1 MIRRRHFVSL
11 ILAVLFA
18 GLFTA
23 SVNAQELKFG
33 FAPVLSEPEMRAE
46 FEPLMDYFSEAIGR
60 KDTLYIAKDYGDLR
74 TQMENSRARQRRD
87 ARR

>member
-1 MIRRRHFVSL
+1 MKQERVEKDLIECKRLLTWL

-33 FAPVLSEPEMRAE
+33 FTPVLKRA
-46 FEPLMDYFSEAIGR
+46 
-60 KDTLYIAKDYGDLR
+60 GD
-74 TQMENSRARQRRD
+74 AH
-87 ARR
+87 